1 MIKRKSEYSN
11 LKTGIG
17 VGNDKWEGFV
27 YYCIRGGQQDAVDS
41 HIDADI
47 SPAQV
52 QLFNPSVEY
61 ANEKTSLDITLVLI
75 YFALFSIQLDKRD
88 SNWNDIKLK
97 YQEYFKTRV
106 YNGISLF
113 EYTNTHICLNL
124 EKDILTDPIQVE
136 PIYIDDFTIKNRDEN
151 SVDITHQ
158 ISVKKAIYTYDR
170 INDTILTPA
179 QPTNLFWSKHLSNMM
194 QQDYSLEDYFERQRK
209 IIKKWDT
216 YGIKMKNKK
225 MEN

>member
-1 MIKRKSEYSN
+1 M
-11 LKTGIG
+11 
-17 VGNDKWEGFV
+17 
-27 YYCIRGGQQDAVDS
+27 
-41 HIDADI
+41 
-47 SPAQV
+47 
-52 QLFNPSVEY
+52 FNPSVEY
-61 ANEKTSLDITLVLI
+61 ASEKTSLDITLVLI

-88 SNWNDIKLK
+88 SEWDNIKLS
-97 YQEYFKTRV
+97 YQKYFKTRV
-106 YNGISLF
+106 YNGMSLF

-170 INDTILTPA
+170 TNDTILTPA

-194 QQDYSLEDYFERQRK
+194 QQNFSLEDYHRHLLQISEK
-209 IIKKWDT
+209 LKK
-216 YGIKMKNKK
+216 YYK
-225 MEN
+225 